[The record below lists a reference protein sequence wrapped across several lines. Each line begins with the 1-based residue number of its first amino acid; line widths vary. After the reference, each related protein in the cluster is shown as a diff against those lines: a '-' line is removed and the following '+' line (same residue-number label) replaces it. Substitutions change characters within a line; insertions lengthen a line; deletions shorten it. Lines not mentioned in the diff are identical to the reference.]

1 MILKGSE
8 EADELKKEHIKQAR
22 RALAACKRWGVNKTS
37 KDARNNRI
45 RCLEAAV
52 AATWLAVGVDRYEES
67 YNSHGVRV

>member
-8 EADELKKEHIKQAR
+8 EANALKNKHIKQAR
-22 RALAACKRWGVNKTS
+22 RALAACRRWGANTTS
-37 KDARNNRI
+37 KDARINRI
-45 RCLEAAV
+45 RCLEA

>member
-8 EADELKKEHIKQAR
+8 EANTLKKEHIKQAR
-22 RALAACKRWGVNKTS
+22 RALEACKSWRTKTS

-45 RCLEAAV
+45 RCLEVAV
-52 AATWLAVGVDRYEES
+52 ASTWLAVGVDRYEES